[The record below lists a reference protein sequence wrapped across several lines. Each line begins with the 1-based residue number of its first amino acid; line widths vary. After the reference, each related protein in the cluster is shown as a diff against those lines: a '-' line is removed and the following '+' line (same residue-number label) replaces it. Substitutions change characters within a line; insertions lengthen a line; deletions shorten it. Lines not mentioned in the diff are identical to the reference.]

1 MKITFKEEAEMS
13 GFPERLKNELVRYCN
28 SIGNADSQ
36 ISGVGR
42 SFSNSLGDGYRSEGL
57 KVVGYN
63 YRQVMKYAE
72 VLKNK
77 LSENRRVKK
86 LYIGNARNP
95 EKMREFVVKV
105 DKAKLA
111 RNNSNVNDIMWR
123 LRSLS
128 YARDEYTTAY
138 IDNEQTS
145 IVIRPKNTVETSIWE
160 MQNYPVQGD

>member
-1 MKITFKEEAEMS
+1 
-13 GFPERLKNELVRYCN
+13 
-28 SIGNADSQ
+28 
-36 ISGVGR
+36 
-42 SFSNSLGDGYRSEGL
+42 
-57 KVVGYN
+57 
-63 YRQVMKYAE
+63 
-72 VLKNK
+72 
-77 LSENRRVKK
+77 
-86 LYIGNARNP
+86 
-95 EKMREFVVKV
+95 MREFVVKV

-160 MQNYPVQGD
+160 MQNYPVQGDIRNTMYRYNMILSGIICCRIR

>member
-1 MKITFKEEAEMS
+1 M
-13 GFPERLKNELVRYCN
+13 
-28 SIGNADSQ
+28 
-36 ISGVGR
+36 
-42 SFSNSLGDGYRSEGL
+42 
-57 KVVGYN
+57 
-63 YRQVMKYAE
+63 
-72 VLKNK
+72 
-77 LSENRRVKK
+77 KK

-160 MQNYPVQGD
+160 MQNYPVQGDKATFRLSDVGTIQYEDTFDKITKTNQEYDVSVQYDFIGDYMLSNKVKERVMKEMNQSMPIGSG